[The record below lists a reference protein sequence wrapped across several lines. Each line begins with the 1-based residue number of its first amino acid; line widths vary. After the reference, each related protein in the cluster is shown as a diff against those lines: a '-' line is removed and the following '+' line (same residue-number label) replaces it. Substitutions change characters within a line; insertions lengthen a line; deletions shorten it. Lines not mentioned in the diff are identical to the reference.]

1 MPKIK
6 RLLGLVFG
14 LIMASV
20 IFVKPVMAI
29 SPTVTIT
36 ELNEFTVTNNFKI
49 SYSALTDDPS
59 TISAQF
65 YFMKEGGSYQ
75 AFGSAISG
83 ASGQV
88 EVTAN
93 QMDEQ
98 MKTYYFKVE
107 IAGASDETK
116 TFYDASGPSPVNSY
130 WKERISSNL
139 MRLHWKTPTDDDF
152 SRVFIYR
159 GEVSGFTADG
169 TTKIAEVG
177 GAKDT
182 EVNWDNNV
190 EANKDYFYAFR
201 AIDKAGNASSLAGDA
216 GTVTGSVQGASTNTT
231 GNSKVIVL
239 PAEGSKE
246 PEGQVL
252 PAETEAPQTLGEK
265 AINTVQDIAQFA
277 KDRTK
282 ITIGIGLGILAIIGL
297 IVYISKKKDN

>member
-1 MPKIK
+1 MQKIN
-6 RLLGLVFG
+6 RIFSIILSFVLLNFVCTK
-14 LIMASV
+14 SV
-20 IFVKPVMAI
+20 LAI
-29 SPTVTIT
+29 SPKVTIT
-36 ELNEFTVTNNFKI
+36 KLNEFTTTNNFKI

-116 TFYDASGPSPVNSY
+116 TFYDASGPSPINNY

-139 MRLHWKTPTDDDF
+139 MRLHWRTPSDDDF
-152 SRVFIYR
+152 SRVFVYR
-159 GEVSGFTADG
+159 GETSGFTADG
-169 TTKIAEVG
+169 STKISEVG

-182 EVNWDNNV
+182 EVSWDNIV
-190 EANKDYFYAFR
+190 DSDKEYYYAFR
-201 AIDKAGNASSLAGDA
+201 AIDKAGNASSLVGDA
-216 GTVTGSVQGASTNTT
+216 GVVAGEVQGEST
-231 GNSKVIVL
+231 SLEEEVVIV
-239 PAEGSKE
+239 PTGKTTEEEK

-252 PAETEAPQTLGEK
+252 PSETEAPKTLGEK
-265 AINTVQDIAQFA
+265 ASGIVQDVAQFA

-282 ITIGIGLGILAIIGL
+282 ITVGIGLGILAIIGS
-297 IVYISKKKDN
+297 IVYLFKKK